1 MLNGL
6 VFDVDAQSISVYIEE
21 INIHQTMKLKD
32 DPRVEST
39 EFFGEGEDLM
49 VACMFKK
56 PLACAPGLSNYMT
69 RKKRDNAKEDK
80 APLSNVCFKVYDRI
94 QLKVG
99 TTTDFP
105 LDLKLSLLL
114 TEKDVTEAEEIQSQ
128 RQADQTKKNKVV
140 QIVNDQ
146 PV

>member
-1 MLNGL
+1 
-6 VFDVDAQSISVYIEE
+6 VFDVDAQSISIYIEE

-39 EFFGEGEDLM
+39 EFFSEGEDLM

-56 PLACAPGLSNYMT
+56 PLACAPGLKNYLQ
-69 RKKRDNAKEDK
+69 RKKGDDVKAEK

-94 QLKVG
+94 QLKVE

-114 TEKDVTEAEEIQSQ
+114 TEEDLVEAEEIKSQ
-128 RQADQTKKNKVV
+128 RQTDPTN
-140 QIVNDQ
+140 
-146 PV
+146 